1 MISASGLK
9 QAVCLCKLWKW
20 FYNQYITRS
29 YLTITCAL
37 TWMQGWM
44 HVLCNEAFVWFDYG
58 WNARLQWDDIIV
70 LCHSTVW
77 VCLPLSICVWAAA
90 YSWSSFRSIRQS
102 LPVIAWALQL
112 YVLSRSLLLSLS
124 QLLENSMRTSL
135 LSLSLW
141 SNANRSDEGAS
152 CWFLWLILHLL
163 LDVLRDIL
171 AQFPHWTREERN
183 SARTCN
189 NHTVS
194 SMRIWC

>member
-1 MISASGLK
+1 
-9 QAVCLCKLWKW
+9 
-20 FYNQYITRS
+20 
-29 YLTITCAL
+29 
-37 TWMQGWM
+37 MQGWM
-44 HVLCNEAFVWFDYG
+44 HVLCNGAFVWFDYE
-58 WNARLQWDDIIV
+58 WSARLQRDDIIV

-112 YVLSRSLLLSLS
+112 YVLSRSLSFSLALSLS
-124 QLLENSMRTSL
+124 LLLEISMRTSL

-163 LDVLRDIL
+163 LDGLRVIL
-171 AQFPHWTREERN
+171 AQFPHSAREERN
-183 SARTCN
+183 SAM
-189 NHTVS
+189 H
-194 SMRIWC
+194 IWC